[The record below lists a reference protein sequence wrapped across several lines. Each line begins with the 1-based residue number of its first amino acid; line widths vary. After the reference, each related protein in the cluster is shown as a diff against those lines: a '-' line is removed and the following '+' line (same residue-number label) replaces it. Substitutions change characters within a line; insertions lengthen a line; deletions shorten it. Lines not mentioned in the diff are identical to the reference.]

1 MDEPNIEY
9 LNLSS
14 PDSYY
19 EPEYRDEFIGE

>member
-14 PDSYY
+14 PYSYY
-19 EPEYRDEFIGE
+19 EPDIDDIYGE